1 MVPRS
6 DLMPTSTL
14 SAEDIATAYL
24 AAHNAHDPRAVGGL
38 YAPEGRHR
46 EMATRAERTGGDAIA
61 EGLASF
67 LAAFPDAA
75 WDYDDPVIDGG
86 RIAVAYALT
95 GTLRGAL
102 GPFEPAGQTLDL
114 AGLVLIE
121 VGPDGIRRTRD
132 YWDAATFGRQMQ
144 A

>member
-1 MVPRS
+1 
-6 DLMPTSTL
+6 MPASTL
-14 SAEDIATAYL
+14 SIEAIATAYL
-24 AAHNAHDPRAVGGL
+24 AAHNAHDARTVGDL
-38 YAPEGRHR
+38 YAPQGRHR

-61 EGLASF
+61 DGLDSF
-67 LAAFPDAA
+67 LRAFPDAA
-75 WDYDDPVIDGG
+75 WDYEPPVIDGG
-86 RIAVAYALT
+86 RIAVAYSLT

-102 GPFEPAGQTLDL
+102 GPFRPAGQSLVL

-121 VGPDGIRRTRD
+121 VAPDGIRSTRD